1 MWSVRAKSDKCL
13 KFQPNHGV
21 LKMSLAEFDNS
32 AEVSRLGCV
41 NAKETRP
48 YDIVSFLC

>member
-1 MWSVRAKSDKCL
+1 MCSVRAKSDKFL
-13 KFQPNHGV
+13 LFQPNHGV

-41 NAKETRP
+41 NVKETVAS
-48 YDIVSFLC
+48 DILSFLC